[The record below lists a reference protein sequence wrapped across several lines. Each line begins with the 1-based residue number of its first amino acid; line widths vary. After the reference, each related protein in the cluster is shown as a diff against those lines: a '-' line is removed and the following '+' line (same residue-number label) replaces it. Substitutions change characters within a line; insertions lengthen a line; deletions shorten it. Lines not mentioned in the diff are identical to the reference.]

1 MQQRFQG
8 GSDEA
13 LSGCKYHLRGVRHSL
28 LFLERGWG
36 RVSFSVFFRLYVLGL
51 FGGWSFKCHVKGI
64 RYSIVLGNLFN

>member
-51 FGGWSFKCHVKGI
+51 FGGVELQMPCK
-64 RYSIVLGNLFN
+64 RD